1 VGFYLTWLFIYE
13 WHDRRLIRSRN
24 YLPFASTWGTPD
36 LLYVVF
42 FALSYHMSLRTKFLV
57 ISVAVSAW
65 KRCSVRICLLLF
77 VGGLVYCLFCLFT
90 CSSVRCMLCFVFVF
104 VFLRF
109 VYSMLS
115 DSLDCPVFIIS
126 QKKSMS
132 YKNCSKMV
140 VQL

>member
-1 VGFYLTWLFIYE
+1 VTRQASYKKQELLTLREHLGHPRICCMF
-13 WHDRRLIRSRN
+13 L
-24 YLPFASTWGTPD
+24 
-36 LLYVVF
+36 

-77 VGGLVYCLFCLFT
+77 VGGLVYCLFCLCLFT